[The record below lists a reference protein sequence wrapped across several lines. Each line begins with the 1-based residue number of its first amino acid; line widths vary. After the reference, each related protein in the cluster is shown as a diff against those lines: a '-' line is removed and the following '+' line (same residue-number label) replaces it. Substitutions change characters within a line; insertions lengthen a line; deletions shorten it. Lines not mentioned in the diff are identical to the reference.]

1 MPAPYSEDLR
11 QKAVEAVDRGEAKC
25 QICRTLH
32 ISRNTLDLWLKR
44 REETGSVAAKRA
56 ERYGPSPKIMDLNAF
71 QSFADLEILQNYA
84 AADVVYMDEA
94 GADNTE
100 DYAYGWCHHTER
112 FKADK
117 LGHRTSRICMIAA
130 WCNRQLIART
140 PMYSGVFSGIN

>member
-71 QSFADLEILQNYA
+71 QSFAEQHGHLTQQDMAQLWSEPISNRTI
-84 AADVVYMDEA
+84 
-94 GADNTE
+94 G
-100 DYAYGWCHHTER
+100 
-112 FKADK
+112 KALK
-117 LGHRTSRICMIAA
+117 QIGFTRKKVLPLPRTR
-130 WCNRQLIART
+130 
-140 PMYSGVFSGIN
+140 